1 MAGLYIHI
9 PYCKTRCIYCDFYK
23 ETDESTME
31 RFTKSLCLEFILRKD
46 EADEPIKTIY
56 FGGGTPTRL
65 HATHFEDIFSHI
77 YSNYNVLPDAEI
89 TIEANPDD
97 LNDEYITL
105 IKQLPVNRIS
115 IGIQSFDDKEL
126 KFLSRRH
133 SAQEAVDAVKRCQQD
148 GFDNISIDL
157 IYGLPNQTLSVWE
170 SNIQKAINLG
180 IQHIS
185 AYHLIY
191 EENTKLYT
199 LLERGRVTPVADDI
213 SIEMF
218 SMLISKLKD
227 SGFEQYEISN
237 FAKNGQ
243 YSKHNTSYWLDH
255 KYIGFGPSAHS
266 YNGEKRSW
274 NISSIGKY
282 MLAIENNELLQ
293 ESEVLSEYEKY
304 NEFILT
310 KLRMMKGMNLNDL
323 RSHFGDKLYDYCM
336 QIAKKYIDEQL
347 LIVEGDM
354 LRLTQKGI
362 FISDGIMSS
371 LMWID

>member
-46 EADEPIKTIY
+46 EAKEPIKTIY

-336 QIAKKYIDEQL
+336 QIAIKYIDEQL

>member
-133 SAQEAVDAVKRCQQD
+133 SAQEAIDAVKRCQQN

-199 LLERGRVTPVADDI
+199 LLEDRKSVV
-213 SIEMF
+213 
-218 SMLISKLKD
+218 
-227 SGFEQYEISN
+227 
-237 FAKNGQ
+237 
-243 YSKHNTSYWLDH
+243 
-255 KYIGFGPSAHS
+255 
-266 YNGEKRSW
+266 
-274 NISSIGKY
+274 
-282 MLAIENNELLQ
+282 
-293 ESEVLSEYEKY
+293 
-304 NEFILT
+304 
-310 KLRMMKGMNLNDL
+310 
-323 RSHFGDKLYDYCM
+323 
-336 QIAKKYIDEQL
+336 
-347 LIVEGDM
+347 
-354 LRLTQKGI
+354 
-362 FISDGIMSS
+362 
-371 LMWID
+371 